1 MNNDYPTQAHQR
13 IFDADALYVSIHIL
27 ETQGLITRE
36 TATYMSGRVAELE
49 SRINNLIDSV
59 NEMDKTIAML
69 NEQQRQ
75 KDRKYPKEEIA
86 KEERPVSEEPMCIDK
101 ED

>member
-75 KDRKYPKEEIA
+75 KDKKYTRNEIA
-86 KEERPVSEEPMCIDK
+86 KEERPEPEHPMCK

>member
-1 MNNDYPTQAHQR
+1 MNNDYPARAHDR

-49 SRINNLIDSV
+49 GRINNLIDSV
-59 NEMDKTIAML
+59 NEMDKTIARL
-69 NEQQRQ
+69 NEQQKP
-75 KDRKYPKEEIA
+75 KDRKYPKEEVA
-86 KEERPVSEEPMCIDK
+86 RPESEHPMCIDK

>member
-1 MNNDYPTQAHQR
+1 MNKDYPTQAHPR

-59 NEMDKTIAML
+59 NEMDKTITLL
-69 NEQQRQ
+69 NEQQKP
-75 KDRKYPKEEIA
+75 KDRKYPKEEVVKA
-86 KEERPVSEEPMCIDK
+86 DRPESETPICIDK

>member
-1 MNNDYPTQAHQR
+1 MNNDYTTQAHQR

-75 KDRKYPKEEIA
+75 KDKKYPRNEIA
-86 KEERPVSEEPMCIDK
+86 KEECPPEHPMCK

>member
-1 MNNDYPTQAHQR
+1 MNKDYTTRAHDR

-36 TATYMSGRVAELE
+36 TATYMSSRVTELE
-49 SRINNLIDSV
+49 NRINNLIDSV
-59 NEMDKTIAML
+59 NEMDKTITML
-69 NEQQRQ
+69 NEQQ
-75 KDRKYPKEEIA
+75 KTNKKYPRNEIA
-86 KEERPVSEEPMCIDK
+86 KEERPEPEQPMCK